1 MIALSNEGLNQR
13 FTPRAVAF
21 LKEVFFTLL
30 MHQRPSL
37 SSITE
42 TYRACFTRLR
52 ILDSTS
58 FLLPADYGED
68 YQGSVSSGAKIQFE
82 YELLS
87 GTCLQL
93 CVQQA
98 NDSDARFAYHTQHT
112 ILPNDLCIRDL
123 GFFSL
128 ATLAEIDARGAYY
141 ITRLRSDIKVYIKQ
155 DGEWHEWDW
164 ESIGRGGSRGSG
176 TRVYRTP
183 TPVCSAS
190 DFSPSHGGR
199 MGKTAGVRAEKG
211 KKKGKALSRQTLEQ
225 KNITSY

>member
-1 MIALSNEGLNQR
+1 
-13 FTPRAVAF
+13 
-21 LKEVFFTLL
+21 
-30 MHQRPSL
+30 
-37 SSITE
+37 
-42 TYRACFTRLR
+42 LR

-141 ITRLRSDIKVYIKQ
+141 ITRLRS
-155 DGEWHEWDW
+155 
-164 ESIGRGGSRGSG
+164 
-176 TRVYRTP
+176 
-183 TPVCSAS
+183 
-190 DFSPSHGGR
+190 
-199 MGKTAGVRAEKG
+199 
-211 KKKGKALSRQTLEQ
+211 
-225 KNITSY
+225 